1 MRYGF
6 SGEIIVLNVSEDD
19 GRLQVIYEIEI
30 LYGRSIDFYELMQRR
45 VFESENP
52 RVGAPVLEFE
62 SAIAND
68 GTDQFLNF
76 YHLYFN
82 QDQEE

>member
-1 MRYGF
+1 
-6 SGEIIVLNVSEDD
+6 
-19 GRLQVIYEIEI
+19 
-30 LYGRSIDFYELMQRR
+30 MQRR